1 MLPVVCQPVTSECY
15 LLDITATI
23 RMKRMARQLKWD
35 VGEMH
40 LGGGFGGVISV
51 YVGSDM
57 DSRKGHTYE
66 IDFMAV
72 SNH

>member
-1 MLPVVCQPVTSECY
+1 
-15 LLDITATI
+15 
-23 RMKRMARQLKWD
+23 MKRMARQLKWD